1 MPAVG
6 GINIQHWMM
15 WFSTLFLFKEIPPL
29 SEALEASKI
38 QSLAQKNDLQKEKK
52 FGLNRIKNR
61 GDFESL
67 LTFEVFGEKT
77 KDLVDLRNMFKFKD

>member
-15 WFSTLFLFKEIPPL
+15 WYSTLFLFKDIPPL

-38 QSLAQKNDLQKEKK
+38 QSLAQKSDLQKEKK
-52 FGLNRIKNR
+52 FGLNRIKSR
-61 GDFESL
+61 ADFESL
-67 LTFEVFGEKT
+67 LTFEVFGEKV
-77 KDLVDLRNMFKFKD
+77 KDFVDLRTMFKFKD